1 MAAVLALCAGFLLA
15 VLWFDL
21 MFDVQVLGRGRGAD
35 PLPEEVLA
43 SIAAYYRRVTT
54 EARPMNYLVGVVM
67 LVTAGGTLIGLL
79 RGVGSLAVRLLSL
92 ALCGVPIVAA
102 RVRTVP
108 NAIRLGSRA
117 DPPDVQSRLAHA
129 ICRDHLAF
137 FGMIAAFAVLQL
149 LAW

>member
-54 EARPMNYLVGVVM
+54 QARPMNYLVGRD
-67 LVTAGGTLIGLL
+67 AGHGGWHADRALPG
-79 RGVGSLAVRLLSL
+79 RGVACASPAVARAVRDTDRRGEG
-92 ALCGVPIVAA
+92 AHGAERGPA
-102 RVRTVP
+102 
-108 NAIRLGSRA
+108 
-117 DPPDVQSRLAHA
+117 RLARRPA
-129 ICRDHLAF
+129 RRAESAGARHLP
-137 FGMIAAFAVLQL
+137 
-149 LAW
+149 